1 MKYDFDELLKTTMN
15 PDVKPSTELNQR
27 ILQQNREDNIM
38 NRTKN
43 KRISK
48 NITSKIGRIA
58 AATCIGILAMGGG
71 ALAAVHLW
79 NPDIAQKWGL
89 EQEDSTMQ
97 ELNQQGY
104 SAIPTSSAT
113 EDNTLSVTDQDITV
127 TVLQTVAD
135 EHCAYIYF
143 EAKFGEQYQPVQNN
157 ATEISDTG
165 LAFAHVNLTSP
176 SGIDFNYCGG
186 IEKIKDDH
194 TIIYSYQLMPCDES
208 FSDTTLN
215 MSISSFTMDN
225 VKMDDNP
232 TVLAEGN
239 WNLSWNLSNGST
251 KRVYDI
257 DKVLTLGEYNF
268 IVKSLEISP
277 LSYKVY
283 IENSDNIS
291 LSEIQAV
298 VSENGEQELSVDE
311 NDNLVVLRYVEATE
325 ETADDIINSL
335 PSDEAL
341 IPLDTVNCFYL
352 KNQKFEELDGM
363 GASGFEDDTKYYTN
377 MGTFS
382 KILNLDELTGF
393 QLAGQKIV
401 LTDCTYETVDC
412 FQ

>member
-1 MKYDFDELLKTTMN
+1 
-15 PDVKPSTELNQR
+15 
-27 ILQQNREDNIM
+27 
-38 NRTKN
+38 
-43 KRISK
+43 
-48 NITSKIGRIA
+48 
-58 AATCIGILAMGGG
+58 
-71 ALAAVHLW
+71 
-79 NPDIAQKWGL
+79 
-89 EQEDSTMQ
+89 
-97 ELNQQGY
+97 
-104 SAIPTSSAT
+104 
-113 EDNTLSVTDQDITV
+113 
-127 TVLQTVAD
+127 
-135 EHCAYIYF
+135 
-143 EAKFGEQYQPVQNN
+143 
-157 ATEISDTG
+157 
-165 LAFAHVNLTSP
+165 
-176 SGIDFNYCGG
+176 
-186 IEKIKDDH
+186 
-194 TIIYSYQLMPCDES
+194 MPCDES

-232 TVLAEGN
+232 TVLAKGN
-239 WNLSWNLSNGST
+239 RNLSWNLSNGST